1 MTQYWFT
8 YNQYDS
14 ATESYKLR
22 EVDFNTVYKDEF
34 QLLGDQ
40 EHSYGI
46 WKYDKDSIASLEAKS
61 PGLLPG
67 TGEKSTFTIK
77 SVFEGSWDFSY
88 SGELVGYS
96 PDRITIFTHWESIE
110 RDYSWETGQSFIFPD
125 DFYVNYRDI
134 VDGVEEMYWA
144 DEEAS
149 YIDFYYDTRGGNIDD
164 WEFAYKYINTYY
176 DESDRPALSSFE
188 GVPGDFDNG
197 WWNTIDLTGDYQ
209 YIGTTKDDVL
219 KAWSGDNFGADL
231 MDGRAGDDELYGF
244 RGRDNLIGGVG
255 DDLIRA
261 GNGRDLITGGP
272 GEDVMYGGFGLNTFQ
287 DSDDGNFD
295 QIFFKSDQHAYNWI
309 YDKDGNSPNGEK
321 ADKIMELDPFDE
333 IFVQGVETEELSFG
347 NVVHYSNLGET
358 LDGIGIYAS
367 GTLEAVYVGDDLSLG
382 QIESMTQGIL

>member
-1 MTQYWFT
+1 MADFWFT
-8 YNQYDS
+8 HQYYNYNLKVYETKKI
-14 ATESYKLR
+14 A
-22 EVDFNTVYKDEF
+22 FNTVYKDEIF
-34 QLLGDQ
+34 VDGILKN
-40 EHSYGI
+40 SYGI
-46 WKYDKDSIASLEAKS
+46 WKYDGENIASLEAKAD
-61 PGLLPG
+61 GQIPG
-67 TGEKSTFTIK
+67 TAEDGVLSVKTTFE
-77 SVFEGSWDFSY
+77 SEFDFSS
-88 SGELVGYS
+88 SGELISYS
-96 PDRITIFTHWESIE
+96 PSRITLFLHWESTE
-110 RDYSWETGQSFIFPD
+110 RDYSYELGGSYVFADNFT
-125 DFYVNYRDI
+125 VNYKNI
-134 VDGVEEMYWA
+134 IDGNEDWYYVE
-144 DEEAS
+144 EEAS
-149 YIDFYYDTRGGNIDD
+149 YIDFYYHSEGLAFND
-164 WEFAYKYINTYY
+164 EYAYKVRNTFD
-176 DESDRPALSSFE
+176 DESDRAALASFE

-231 MDGRAGDDELYGF
+231 IDGRAGDDELYGF

-287 DSDDGNFD
+287 DSDDGDAD

-321 ADKIMELDPFDE
+321 ADKIGELDEFDE